1 MVHEATY
8 IEGEK
13 TLANSY
19 HHSHIDDVFDLIRQS
34 NVKHSLITHMS
45 NRYTKEEIENIYQ
58 ELKALPDTPDFTFVN
73 DFDSFKI

>member
-1 MVHEATY
+1 M
-8 IEGEK
+8 
-13 TLANSY
+13 
-19 HHSHIDDVFDLIRQS
+19 FDLIRQS

-73 DFDSFKI
+73 DFDSFNLKTPLTKISGVFNYLIICIG